1 MIRMIHVSFPIAF
14 LFSHIVGLNRGKQE
28 NIDFHAKIILNF
40 ILILFDEILMIFR
53 KWNVYRFS
61 SSEIVEKQE
70 NKNGKQENILFFSK
84 INQEP
89 ICNSY

>member
-53 KWNVYRFS
+53 KWNVYLFS
-61 SSEIVEKQE
+61 TSEIVENRKTRKG
-70 NKNGKQENILFFSK
+70 NRKTFYSSRK
-84 INQEP
+84 
-89 ICNSY
+89 